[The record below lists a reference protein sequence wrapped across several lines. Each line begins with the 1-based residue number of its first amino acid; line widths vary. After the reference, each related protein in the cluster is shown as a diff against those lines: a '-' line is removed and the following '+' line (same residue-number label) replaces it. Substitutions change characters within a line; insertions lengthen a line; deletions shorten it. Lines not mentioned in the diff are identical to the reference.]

1 MPTGSNSKK
10 KYTYIWVS
18 AIILIFGT
26 FAVYEIVMRLEK
38 GTVVEN
44 DRMSEK
50 SDDKVKSVNTIPSKD
65 STKSIVGFIVSQGE
79 KRKVP
84 DFEFYNQDS
93 VLISNKDYL
102 GKVYVVEF
110 FFTTCPTIC
119 PIMTKNLVELQ
130 ETFKDSEDFGVASF
144 TINPRYDTP
153 TVLTA
158 YAKKYGITDKDW
170 HLMTGDKDKIYELAQ
185 QGFYIF
191 ANEDQEAPGGFEHS
205 GMFALVDKNGYIR
218 SREDEF
224 GNPLIYY
231 RGTITEEQGVN
242 SDGETQQISI
252 LKEDIKKLLAE

>member
-1 MPTGSNSKK
+1 MPTGANNKK
-10 KYTYIWVS
+10 KYTYVWVS

-26 FAVYEIVMRLEK
+26 FAVYEITKRVK
-38 GTVVEN
+38 GGTIVEN
-44 DRMSEK
+44 DRMSVASLQQK
-50 SDDKVKSVNTIPSKD
+50 
-65 STKSIVGFIVSQGE
+65 VGFVVNDGK

-84 DFEFYNQDS
+84 EFSFLDQDS
-93 VLISNKDYL
+93 VLVSNKDYL

-119 PIMTKNLVELQ
+119 PIMTTNLVELQ
-130 ETFKDSEDFGVASF
+130 ETFKKNEDFGVASF

-153 TVLTA
+153 SVL
-158 YAKKYGITDKDW
+158 KKYAEKYDIVDKDW
-170 HLMTGDKDKIYELAQ
+170 HLLTGDQEKIYALAQ
-185 QGFYIF
+185 EGFYIL
-191 ANEDQEAPGGFEHS
+191 ANEVEDAPGGFEHS

-231 RGTITEEQGVN
+231 RGTITEKEGVN
-242 SDGETQQISI
+242 AEGEAQQITM